1 MTILPL
7 SSLVN
12 LSYPSSVIRT
22 VSECLTPPHFLSIR
36 PGSIVITIPGA
47 KGISLFGASE
57 GNSCAEQP
65 HPWPILPGRIFSKPA
80 SEYTLAAA
88 KYSSLKR
95 IPGFRIEKNSFSSMQ
110 HRIIRMIFK
119 FACSTDNDCT
129 FVFGMIPISFCPCH
143 RQC

>member
-1 MTILPL
+1 MNDNSAIIKFSQSFIPIF
-7 SSLVN
+7 SN
-12 LSYPSSVIRT
+12 KDRIR
-22 VSECLTPPHFLSIR
+22 VSDSTPFLSIR

-95 IPGFRIEKNSFSSMQ
+95 IPGFRIEKQ
-110 HRIIRMIFK
+110 LL
-119 FACSTDNDCT
+119 
-129 FVFGMIPISFCPCH
+129 
-143 RQC
+143 